1 MSTFLSY
8 TIFGFAVCS
17 IFLGYNYYN
26 KNPKNQ
32 KNRRYLLF
40 CISSALWS
48 IGFGFLIIQQSTDK
62 AWLCRSLGMIGV
74 FPYIYFGLTLLGYL
88 ADSTNKEKKLLKYTG
103 LLGFFIY
110 PFIIDPKIQIFELTD
125 YGMAYSFNTNFWVT
139 LYNVYFVFVL
149 ILILITIR
157 KFRKRTNL
165 KRKRVTYRTILLYAV
180 MLAVGATL
188 DTVFPALGLTSFP
201 GSTITQFFGVCLIYN
216 ALNYEIKNST
226 SIENIAEYIFHMS
239 NFPIIVFNSNNKLSL
254 ISDSACKFL
263 GITKNDTNVMIEDIF
278 DSDSEILNESNTGKE
293 YKCSLNN
300 SICELSIQKVVD
312 NYGDIV
318 GHVVVIY
325 DLTEK
330 NKMISELEIAK
341 IEAENASKA
350 KENFLAN
357 ISHEIRTPLNVVLG
371 MNEMLYNE
379 TDINLIKDY
388 SKNIDDAGKSLLNTI
403 NDVLDFSKIQS
414 GKLDINKANY
424 NFKETITN
432 TTELLRNKIEN
443 KGLKLNVEINNDLP
457 TILNGDK
464 MRVEQILLNL
474 MDNALKYTNAG
485 KIKVMADYESI
496 DKNNINVIISVRD
509 TGCGITDEDKK
520 NLFTSFKRLEEDKN
534 RMFEGTGLGL
544 AITKKLVD
552 AMNGNIIVESN
563 VGVGSCFKVIIPH
576 EIIENNMDI
585 KTEIKND
592 NNEEVKKE
600 TITSNDELNIPNV
613 HILAVD
619 DNSTNLLVFKGLL
632 KKTNAQIDTST
643 KGSEALEL
651 FKSNNY
657 DIVFLD
663 HMMPEMDGVEV
674 LNRIKE
680 IEKNKSTNVPVIV
693 LTANAMEGSKEEY
706 LSYGFND
713 YLSKPVNGVSLRNML
728 KKFLYVSNNTNQASN
743 NNDIKEEKDIEVKT
757 DITNNSNEE
766 NISNNDIVSF
776 ENNTNEIKQIED
788 KKQLI
793 DKKIEDKI
801 QDISK
806 PVRDFIEDKREKAN
820 NELTQCFEKII
831 KLKENNFINLDS
843 YSDAL
848 EEFKKLAK
856 EKGYTKLAQRA
867 YVHLLKT
874 KDKDMNYL
882 KEHFIDLENEYNKVI

>member
-1 MSTFLSY
+1 MSMFLSY

-17 IFLGYNYYN
+17 IFLGYNYYS

-32 KNRRYLLF
+32 KNKRFFLF
-40 CISSALWS
+40 CLSSALWS
-48 IGFGFLIIQQSTDK
+48 LGFGFLIIQDSTNN

-88 ADSTNKEKKLLKYTG
+88 ADSTEKEKKLLKYTG
-103 LLGFFIY
+103 LFGFLIY
-110 PFIIDPKIQIFELTD
+110 PFIIDPKIQSFELTD

-139 LYNVYFVFVL
+139 LYNVYFIFVL

-165 KRKRVTYRTILLYAV
+165 KRKRVTYRTILLYAF
-180 MLAVGATL
+180 MLAIGATL

-201 GSTITQFFGVCLIYN
+201 GSTITQFFGVCLIYS

-226 SIENIAEYIFHMS
+226 SIENIAEYIFHLS
-239 NFPIIVFNSNNKLSL
+239 SFPILVFNSNNKLSL

-263 GITKNDTNVMIEDIF
+263 GLTKNDTNVMIEDIF
-278 DSDSEILNESNTGKE
+278 NSDSEILNENNTGKE

-300 SICELSIQKVVD
+300 SICELSIQKVID
-312 NYGDIV
+312 NYNDTV
-318 GHVVVIY
+318 GHVVIIY

-330 NKMISELEIAK
+330 NKMISELETAK

-379 TDINLIKDY
+379 TDMKLIKEY
-388 SKNIDDAGKSLLNTI
+388 SNNIEDAGKSLLNTI

-414 GKLDINKANY
+414 GKLDINLSNY
-424 NFKETITN
+424 NLKETIIN
-432 TTELLRNKIEN
+432 TSELLRKKIET
-443 KGLKLNVEINNDLP
+443 KGLILNIDINNEIP
-457 TILNGDK
+457 SILKGDK
-464 MRVEQILLNL
+464 MRIEQILLNL
-474 MDNALKYTNAG
+474 LDNSLKYTTAG
-485 KIKVMADYESI
+485 KIKVKVDFENI
-496 DKNNINVIISVRD
+496 DKNNINVILSVRD
-509 TGCGITDEDKK
+509 TGCGISDEDKK
-520 NLFTSFKRLEEDKN
+520 SLFTSFKRLEEDKN

-552 AMNGNIIVESN
+552 AMKGSINVESN
-563 VGVGSCFKVIIPH
+563 LGVGSCFTVTIPH
-576 EIIENNMDI
+576 EVIKTNENVN
-585 KTEIKND
+585 TEIKK
-592 NNEEVKKE
+592 EVKNE
-600 TITSNDELNIPNV
+600 TITNTDELDIPNI

-619 DNSTNLLVFKGLL
+619 DNKTNLLVFKGLL
-632 KKTNAQIDTST
+632 KKTNAQIDTSI

-674 LNRIKE
+674 LNRIRE
-680 IEKNKSTNVPVIV
+680 IEKNKDTNVPVIV

-706 LSYGFND
+706 LNYGFND
-713 YLSKPVNGVSLRNML
+713 YLSKPVNGASLKNMI
-728 KKFLYVSNNTNQASN
+728 KKFLLKDTTQIQSNE
-743 NNDIKEEKDIEVKT
+743 IKEEIQ
-757 DITNNSNEE
+757 NNEE
-766 NISNNDIVSF
+766 NLLD
-776 ENNTNEIKQIED
+776 NNTTQEDNNNTSTNAIEQPHIEKEFIDEKEPIKEEVQINTNNNQVREFIED
-788 KKQLI
+788 KK
-793 DKKIEDKI
+793 EHTN
-801 QDISK
+801 S
-806 PVRDFIEDKREKAN
+806 
-820 NELTQCFEKII
+820 ELTHCFEKII
-831 KLKENNFINLDS
+831 KNKEHDFID
-843 YSDAL
+843 L
-848 EEFKKLAK
+848 EGYASLLEGFKKISK

-874 KDKDMNYL
+874 RDKDVDYL
-882 KEHFIDLENEYNKVI
+882 KEHFIDLENEYNKVN